1 MVIQLARQALF
12 QEQVLARVVP
22 VVALVAVVG
31 MGLVAIM
38 LLFLVVQVALH
49 SQEVAAPE
57 LVVMV
62 LLTLLVLG
70 ERAVALA
77 LHLSTLQ
84 A

>member
-1 MVIQLARQALF
+1 VRQALF

-31 MGLVAIM
+31 MGLVAIT
-38 LLFLVVQVALH
+38 LLILVVQVALH